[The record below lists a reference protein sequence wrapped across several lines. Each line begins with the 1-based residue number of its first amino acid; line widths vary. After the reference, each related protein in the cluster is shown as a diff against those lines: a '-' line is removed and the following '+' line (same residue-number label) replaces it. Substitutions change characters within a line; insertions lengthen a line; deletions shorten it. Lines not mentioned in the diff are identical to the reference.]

1 VLLRAYRRLDMSSRS
16 AALHVLLK
24 MAAPDSESQRKTAAR
39 AGKD

>member
-24 MAAPDSESQRKTAAR
+24 MAPDSESQRKTAAR